1 MRATEHS
8 VSCQN
13 AQGWNEI
20 PFGLVAETEVGLS
33 SPTYS
38 QRHTS
43 GWNHAYGRQEPN
55 LRLKWSFSNPHNF
68 PPYELN

>member
-13 AQGWNEI
+13 PQGWNEI
-20 PFGLVAETEVGLS
+20 PFGLVAETAFGLS

-43 GWNHAYGRQEPN
+43 GCLPELSLGDGQGKAQ
-55 LRLKWSFSNPHNF
+55 
-68 PPYELN
+68 PPF